1 MLHPAEL
8 KVIQLARQLGAVG
21 QQAANAYNQ
30 AQASLPLDDLLTPDR
45 LMSVEGR
52 RSGFGILASMT
63 QLNEAHQKMFGQLM
77 PAAMGQMAAA
87 VAELPP
93 ERLREY
99 EEGLITSV
107 NRQLASQAEFYRNRE
122 RWIAA
127 MHAIFT
133 LFDVTHEDIRFADGK
148 LLFDD
153 DDALDRFNQLL
164 ETVEEV
170 HQTEVKTMN
179 ERVSRLVAAN
189 AVLDA
194 MERNGGRP

>member
-52 RSGFGILASMT
+52 RSGFGILANMT
-63 QLNEAHQKMFGQLM
+63 ELNEAHQKMFGQLM

-127 MHAIFT
+127 MQAIFT
-133 LFDVTHEDIRFADGK
+133 LFDVSHEDIRFADGE

-164 ETVEEV
+164 ATVEEV
-170 HQTEVKTMN
+170 HQTEVKAMN

-194 MERNGGRP
+194 MERSGGRP